1 MEIKLIVVGK
11 TKRTELSKLIDE
23 YIKRI
28 SFYCRFKIIEVNSVK
43 SKKISEEEI
52 KKVEGDNILK
62 NLNKNDTLILLDERG
77 KSYGSRKF
85 SEFISSKTQTNKN
98 LTFVIGGAFG
108 FSNSIYEKSN
118 DLVSNPAK
126 PASKS
131 IWMTSILFFNDN
143 NQFSGFFSM
152 PKPLIFFLY
161 FK

>member
-28 SFYCRFKIIEVNSVK
+28 NFYYRFKIIEVNSVK

-77 KSYGSRKF
+77 KSYSSRKF

-118 DLVSNPAK
+118 DLVSL
-126 PASKS
+126 SS
-131 IWMTSILFFNDN
+131 MTFSHQIIRLFFTEQLYRAFTIINNHPYHND
-143 NQFSGFFSM
+143 
-152 PKPLIFFLY
+152 
-161 FK
+161 

>member
-28 SFYCRFKIIEVNSVK
+28 NFYCRFKIIEVNSVK

-62 NLNKNDTLILLDERG
+62 NLNKNNTLILLDERG

-118 DLVSNPAK
+118 DLVSF
-126 PASKS
+126 SS
-131 IWMTSILFFNDN
+131 MTFSHQIIRLFFTEQLYRAFTIINNHPYHND
-143 NQFSGFFSM
+143 
-152 PKPLIFFLY
+152 
-161 FK
+161 

>member
-28 SFYCRFKIIEVNSVK
+28 NFYCRFKIIEINSVK

-85 SEFISSKTQTNKN
+85 SEFILSKTQTNKN
-98 LTFVIGGAFG
+98 LIFVIGGAFG

-118 DLVSNPAK
+118 DLVSL
-126 PASKS
+126 SS
-131 IWMTSILFFNDN
+131 MTFSHQIIRLFFTEQLYRAFTIINNHPYHND
-143 NQFSGFFSM
+143 
-152 PKPLIFFLY
+152 
-161 FK
+161 

>member
-28 SFYCRFKIIEVNSVK
+28 NFYCRFKIIEINSVK

-108 FSNSIYEKSN
+108 FSNSIYKKSN
-118 DLVSNPAK
+118 DLVSL
-126 PASKS
+126 SS
-131 IWMTSILFFNDN
+131 MTFSHQIIRLFFTEQLYRAFTIINNHPYHND
-143 NQFSGFFSM
+143 
-152 PKPLIFFLY
+152 
-161 FK
+161 

>member
-23 YIKRI
+23 HIKRI
-28 SFYCRFKIIEVNSVK
+28 NFYCRFKIIEINSIK

-98 LTFVIGGAFG
+98 LIFVIGGAFG

-118 DLVSNPAK
+118 DLVSL
-126 PASKS
+126 SS
-131 IWMTSILFFNDN
+131 MTFSHQIIRLFFTEQLYRVFTIINNHPYHND
-143 NQFSGFFSM
+143 
-152 PKPLIFFLY
+152 
-161 FK
+161 

>member
-28 SFYCRFKIIEVNSVK
+28 NFYCRFKIIEVNSVK

-77 KSYGSRKF
+77 KSYSSRKF

-118 DLVSNPAK
+118 DLVSL
-126 PASKS
+126 SS
-131 IWMTSILFFNDN
+131 MTFSHQIIRLFFTEQLYRAFTIINNHPYHND
-143 NQFSGFFSM
+143 
-152 PKPLIFFLY
+152 
-161 FK
+161 